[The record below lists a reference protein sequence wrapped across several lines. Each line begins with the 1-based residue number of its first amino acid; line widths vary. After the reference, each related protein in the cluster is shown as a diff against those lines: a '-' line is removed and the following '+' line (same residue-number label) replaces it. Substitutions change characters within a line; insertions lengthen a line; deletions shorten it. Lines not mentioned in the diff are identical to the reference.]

1 MKKIIIIALI
11 FITAS
16 CVNAQD
22 MTLQE
27 QEINLDLNIEVK
39 QYNTNNHKY
48 DDGHQ
53 YKYNKDDDDDM
64 PLNFASPIQIL
75 QMYKQQQ
82 EDMLR

>member
-27 QEINLDLNIEVK
+27 QEIKRRYLIYGFQKL
-39 QYNTNNHKY
+39 YN
-48 DDGHQ
+48 
-53 YKYNKDDDDDM
+53 
-64 PLNFASPIQIL
+64 
-75 QMYKQQQ
+75 
-82 EDMLR
+82 R